1 MPFVANQFTEISVLT
16 MLQLITVKKIMVLT
30 ARADYEFSYFTFD
43 FSDVV
48 ERNNVVVE
56 MDDVTFELGD
66 VVKLNNI
73 VKLAFNAA

>member
-1 MPFVANQFTEISVLT
+1 MLT
-16 MLQLITVKKIMVLT
+16 T
-30 ARADYEFSYFTFD
+30 RADYEFSYFTLD